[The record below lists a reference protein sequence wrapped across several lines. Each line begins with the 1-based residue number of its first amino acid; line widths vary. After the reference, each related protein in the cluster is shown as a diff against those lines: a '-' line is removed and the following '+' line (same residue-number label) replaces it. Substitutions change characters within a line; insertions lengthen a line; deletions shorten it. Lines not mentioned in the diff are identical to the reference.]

1 MILDDV
7 SPFRLL
13 ALARLIAAAI
23 RCGFHKTER
32 VGPCMMRLGQRQI
45 IGRSLRTV
53 TFKGGKRQPAADFTN
68 FQWRYDRQYLLPSQ
82 QSFFTCSNPLDRR
95 RDDQLDERK
104 QPKPLSLSRL
114 PSIAYYHSSAR
125 DERSAVAIML
135 GLGAVSATAYAG
147 ASAIRAWNEFQA
159 SLPEV
164 TEEDLKQQAK
174 DESAHKSQEDSNT
187 DKAKE
192 QTTKEKQQ
200 TARENF
206 FKKWFAVDVG
216 ASYYE
221 GGFEDI
227 MTKQEAALI
236 LGVRQSS
243 SPQRIKEA
251 HRKLLVLNHP
261 DTGGSTYLSGKINEA
276 KELLLKGRSRDRA

>member
-1 MILDDV
+1 MMSLG
-7 SPFRLL
+7 RQ
-13 ALARLIAAAI
+13 
-23 RCGFHKTER
+23 R
-32 VGPCMMRLGQRQI
+32 VGVTLRKATLNGGETSSLGNY
-45 IGRSLRTV
+45 
-53 TFKGGKRQPAADFTN
+53 AN
-68 FQWRYDRQYLLPSQ
+68 FRWKNERRYLFPSQ
-82 QSFFTCSNPLDRR
+82 QTFVTFCHPFDRR
-95 RDDQLDERK
+95 RDDDEQRIRTS
-104 QPKPLSLSRL
+104 QLSLTRS
-114 PSIAYYHSSAR
+114 PTNMQYHSNAR
-125 DERSAVAIML
+125 DERSAVAIIL

-147 ASAIRAWNEFQA
+147 ASAVRAWKEFQA

-164 TEEDLKQQAK
+164 TEEDLKRQKEEATQ
-174 DESAHKSQEDSNT
+174 KSQGASEST
-187 DKAKE
+187 DKASEPKGKE
-192 QTTKEKQQ
+192 TKQQ

-243 SPQRIKEA
+243 SPQRIRDA
-251 HRKLLVLNHP
+251 HRRLLVLNHP

-276 KELLLKGRSRDRA
+276 KELLLKGRKRNSS